1 MASLIWMLLPRE
13 LVLAWFTGLL
23 QRKSRKPHRGFTES
37 AQRMHRQ
44 AGWHAYRTVNTHT
57 SIHTHTYILFSKMI
71 HAGKMYVRVKY
82 WGKKKKKRNSRSASV
97 DLMIVSF
104 LAVLQQVQT
113 DVYPVSG
120 VEQARQLSVT
130 PRTYSRC
137 FSPSFPTTLEGTSSL

>member
-1 MASLIWMLLPRE
+1 MASLMWMLLPRE

-44 AGWHAYRTVNTHT
+44 AGWHAYCTVNTHT
-57 SIHTHTYILFSKMI
+57 SIHTHTYILFSKWFMMERCMS
-71 HAGKMYVRVKY
+71 G
-82 WGKKKKKRNSRSASV
+82 WGIEVKKKNRNSSSASV

-104 LAVLQQVQT
+104 LAMLQQVQT

-120 VEQARQLSVT
+120 AEQARQLSVT
-130 PRTYSRC
+130 PPTYSLC